1 MDFPSSSTVC
11 IKMKTTNQV
20 CKNRKKKKKHYKM
33 VLHSMEN
40 GTSKQISDTVEAI
53 KSGPTAAFTTD
64 TGSLTRQMVE
74 EDSFMRTETFMMGTG
89 RMTKLMD
96 LDSILSRMERSMKG
110 IGLTISS
117 MEKERRSGPMVRSTK
132 VNTSTERKMDSE
144 ISVGLTSQAI
154 TETL

>member
-1 MDFPSSSTVC
+1 MEC
-11 IKMKTTNQV
+11 IKMKTTNQEF
-20 CKNRKKKKKHYKM
+20 KNRKKKKKHYKT
-33 VLHSMEN
+33 VQHSMEN

-53 KSGPTAAFTTD
+53 KSGPMAVFTTA
-64 TGSLTRQMVE
+64 TGSSTRRMGE

-89 RMTKLMD
+89 KMTKLMA
-96 LDSILSRMERSMKG
+96 LDSILIRMEQSMKG

-117 MEKERRSGPMVRSTK
+117 MEKERRSGPTVQSTK
-132 VNTSTERKMDSE
+132 VNTNTERKMDSE